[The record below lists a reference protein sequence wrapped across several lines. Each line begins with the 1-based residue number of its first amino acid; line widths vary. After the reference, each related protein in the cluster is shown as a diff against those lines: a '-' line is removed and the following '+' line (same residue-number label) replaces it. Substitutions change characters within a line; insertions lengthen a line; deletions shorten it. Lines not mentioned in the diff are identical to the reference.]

1 MNSLYLILASGYL
14 PRNSLPHCIVL
25 FEPND
30 EDAMIEIFDIKEVG
44 SRGTIETPKLD
55 YHMRKQVEALNKAKK
70 YYQNYPDFVSSNHI
84 LARLLYVLDYDM
96 VNPTECFYRAVSDNE
111 DIALNLGFG
120 SSVHEPK
127 RQSGFSLEDT
137 MIVSTLETR
146 NTLPTTVDWKT
157 INPIKILYRQG
168 TEGEYQLP
176 TDDRNEVKGVQVI
189 GIDIPLLAYMFAM
202 FKKTRNPETEV
213 VTTSE
218 FVARYLLPNTLLSQ
232 FDCIIAN
239 VLWGNN
245 NLHDSWD
252 DSTAF
257 SKVDHLS
264 DIKEELSELK
274 EETKGKT
281 MLAVDFLKSIPTTQG
296 SLLDTRFNYNGSST
310 TNTLW
315 FETVCNLPVSL
326 AVLESVNIDDDNAVM
341 NRLARLDRRV
351 QSARAW
357 SKLPSKEVQE
367 LLKGQYDQA
376 FFLL

>member
-1 MNSLYLILASGYL
+1 M
-14 PRNSLPHCIVL
+14 
-25 FEPND
+25 
-30 EDAMIEIFDIKEVG
+30 MIEVFDIKEVG

-55 YHMRKQVEALNKAKK
+55 YHMRKQVEALKKAKT
-70 YYQNYPDFVSSNHI
+70 YYQNYPDFINSNHI
-84 LARLLYVLDYDM
+84 LTRLLYVLDYDM

-127 RQSGFSLEDT
+127 VQAGFSHEDT
-137 MIVSTLETR
+137 LIVSTLETR
-146 NTLPTTVDWKT
+146 NTLPTTADWKSL
-157 INPIKILYRQG
+157 NPIKILYRQG

-176 TDDRNEVKGVQVI
+176 TDDRNKVKGVQVI
-189 GIDIPLLAYMFAM
+189 GIDIPLLSYMFAM
-202 FKKTRNPETEV
+202 FKKTRKPEVEV

-218 FVARYLLPNTLLSQ
+218 FVARYLLPNTLFSQ

-239 VLWGNN
+239 TLWGNN
-245 NLHDSWD
+245 ELDVSWN

-264 DIKEELSELK
+264 DIKEELEELK

-281 MLAVDFLKSIPTTQG
+281 MLAVDFLKSIPTTHG
-296 SLLDTRFNYNGSST
+296 SLLDVRFTYNGSST

-315 FETVCNLPVSL
+315 FETICNTPMSM
-326 AVLESVNIDDDNAVM
+326 AVLESVNLDDSGAVM

-357 SKLPSKEVQE
+357 SKLPNKDIQE
-367 LLKGQYDQA
+367 LLKGQYNQA
-376 FFLL
+376 FFLI